1 MLRMWRLVEIRAASA
16 DIKHFHYCANTKS
29 WSSTSNVP
37 FSRTIGTMMLGLVPK
52 WSWRALL
59 LFFQNSFCVGA
70 VFRVGTLENAWH
82 TTSKNSQIH
91 NLIHLVFTTGLPKM
105 LDNILKNQNF
115 TSQKS
120 KFRLPPTS
128 IFETTPSRRTV
139 QKWTNSG
146 PFGVCSP
153 HTRRSPS
160 ETRYWNSYSGL
171 WRACSVG
178 TGIYWSVLQRRVFE
192 LN

>member
-1 MLRMWRLVEIRAASA
+1 MLRMWRLVEFRAASA
-16 DIKHFHYCANTKS
+16 DIKHFHSWANTKS
-29 WSSTSNVP
+29 WSSTSSVP
-37 FSRTIGTMMLGLVPK
+37 FSRTIGSMMLGLVPK

-115 TSQKS
+115 TFRQLPSS
-120 KFRLPPTS
+120 KLLPVDVLSKNEQIRDHLECARP
-128 IFETTPSRRTV
+128 IPDDKPGIETLT
-139 QKWTNSG
+139 
-146 PFGVCSP
+146 
-153 HTRRSPS
+153 
-160 ETRYWNSYSGL
+160 
-171 WRACSVG
+171 
-178 TGIYWSVLQRRVFE
+178 
-192 LN
+192 

>member
-29 WSSTSNVP
+29 WSSTSSVP
-37 FSRTIGTMMLGLVPK
+37 FSRTIGSMMLGLVPK

-59 LFFQNSFCVGA
+59 FVFQNSFCVGA
-70 VFRVGTLENAWH
+70 VFRVGNLEMHDTQRAKTVKFTIWS
-82 TTSKNSQIH
+82 TS
-91 NLIHLVFTTGLPKM
+91 GLPKM
-105 LDNILKNQNF
+105 LGNILKNQNF

-120 KFRLPPTS
+120 KFHLPPTS

-160 ETRYWNSYSGL
+160 ETRYWNSYFCKLS
-171 WRACSVG
+171 
-178 TGIYWSVLQRRVFE
+178 SVL
-192 LN
+192 